1 MFPIGEYVIL
11 PRKFSEHV
19 SIVSGRH
26 KMFGN
31 TIVQK
36 ISTKKR
42 RCRNRWQ
49 EPMCSPSWK
58 STVLFKTKLREE
70 HGKVVV

>member
-11 PRKFSEHV
+11 LRKCSEHV

-31 TIVQK
+31 TILQK

-42 RCRNRWQ
+42 QCMNRWQ
-49 EPMCSPSWK
+49 EPMMLPF
-58 STVLFKTKLREE
+58 LEINHFI
-70 HGKVVV
+70 